1 MPLKDEIQCR
11 LIWRKFISPYKLNSW
26 PYSLKSSFDQL
37 SSSVPFAVLSLLS
50 LCFGGRVGFEVL
62 TAKVVIQAWLE
73 ARATL
78 AITDLIMH
86 FVHRWMHEQAYFLHK
101 KHHSGK
107 ADLMSFL
114 SARFDLVDLLA
125 EFGAGLPVLRPPTT
139 THDTAS
145 TGTQPTVMLHLGSLA
160 LFWCLTNLQL
170 LSLHQHE
177 LALGQGNQQ
186 RTNTNS
192 AAAFLSMPRVIALYF
207 PQFHPDPINDR
218 LWRVNFTDW
227 DSLRR
232 APKTNRLGYQIPRPT
247 ELGYYDLSD
256 AASDIRRKQGEL
268 AREYGID
275 AFAYHHYWFYDEEH
289 PGPNLETPLELML
302 EDGEPDVQFCL
313 HWAAMKWV
321 NTWQS
326 SGGNS
331 SVMKQPKDG
340 VLQLQNFPDPNEA
353 EGLSKI
359 EEHYNW
365 LRRFFHHKNYIK
377 IDGQPLFMLYQKKP
391 KAAPV
396 LDEFRRLAIED
407 GFSGMYFTVGLTRP
421 HGDLQS
427 FFPFRGIQRFKGFD
441 AYNAT
446 VAYPNPADWTNRTLT
461 VPDWCIEA
469 SLKGGDIA
477 VKRRDQ
483 KHSTEIP
490 GIIVS
495 FDNTPRRS
503 FEEAIERHG

>member
-1 MPLKDEIQCR
+1 MR
-11 LIWRKFISPYKLNSW
+11 
-26 PYSLKSSFDQL
+26 
-37 SSSVPFAVLSLLS
+37 
-50 LCFGGRVGFEVL
+50 
-62 TAKVVIQAWLE
+62 
-73 ARATL
+73 
-78 AITDLIMH
+78 
-86 FVHRWMHEQAYFLHK
+86 
-101 KHHSGK
+101 
-107 ADLMSFL
+107 
-114 SARFDLVDLLA
+114 
-125 EFGAGLPVLRPPTT
+125 
-139 THDTAS
+139 
-145 TGTQPTVMLHLGSLA
+145 TQTIIFGSLA
-160 LFWCLTNLQL
+160 LFWFLTNLQL
-170 LSLHQHE
+170 LSLHSQN

-192 AAAFLSMPRVIALYF
+192 AATLLSLPRILALYF

-218 LWRVNFTDW
+218 LWGVNFTDW

-256 AASDIRRKQGEL
+256 TASDVRRKQGEL

-302 EDGEPDVQFCL
+302 KDGEPDLPFCL

-326 SGGNS
+326 SGGNGS
-331 SVMKQPKDG
+331 DQKQPKDG

-353 EGLSKI
+353 EGRSKI

-365 LRRFFHHKNYIK
+365 LRLFFHHKNYIK
-377 IDGQPLFMLYQKKP
+377 INGQPLFMLYQKKP

-396 LDEFRRLAIED
+396 LDEFRRLAIKD
-407 GFSGMYFTVGLTRP
+407 GFNGMYFTVGLTRP
-421 HGDLQS
+421 HADLQS
-427 FFPFRGIQRFKGFD
+427 FYPFRGIQRFKGFD
-441 AYNAT
+441 TYNRT

-461 VPDWCIEA
+461 VPDWCLE
-469 SLKGGDIA
+469 SSSNRGGIA
-477 VKRRDQ
+477 VRRSDQ
-483 KHSTEIP
+483 QHSTEIP

-503 FEEAIERHG
+503 FEEARILSDKDSEGVVATFRDSLKAAMHYEYCCIHKDAQDDAFILVNAWNEWAEGMTLEPSDVFGRKFLEAVREVKEEIVAQQCRRQTSSTDNRKAAEASNMNSVLAVVEDEADLLSKNVGKNVPFHYKAALVEELIMDNLISWG